1 MINYYNSFSSL
12 YWARGGQSNQ
22 SLSVRSA
29 TFIHPVPAFA
39 DDNLLYAATSRT
51 PTPAPADDNYLL
63 RDTLAAMAQLGL
75 YGLGSTVALSVEA
88 AEIAQA
94 ARTAGQPQLAQRVDA
109 MSSAALQTSRNLQF
123 LTMRGVV
130 PTTNRAAA
138 DGSITMAP
146 LITRNYSADT
156 VAQTLNLSTLRDA
169 DADVLERYYKSMTRK
184 IPQAAHESFVTNAL
198 AAPWTKEHPLAAQ
211 TATSL
216 TAAMGATMP
225 NVEGGRKRS

>member
-1 MINYYNSFSSL
+1 
-12 YWARGGQSNQ
+12 
-22 SLSVRSA
+22 
-29 TFIHPVPAFA
+29 
-39 DDNLLYAATSRT
+39 
-51 PTPAPADDNYLL
+51 
-63 RDTLAAMAQLGL
+63 MAQLGL

-130 PTTNRAAA
+130 PTTNTAAA

-146 LITRNYSADT
+146 FITRNYSVDT

-169 DADVLERYYKSMTRK
+169 DADVLERYYKSMTRT
-184 IPQAAHESFVTNAL
+184 IPQAAHETFVTNAL
-198 AAPWTKEHPLAAQ
+198 VAPWTKDHPLAAQ

-216 TAAMGATMP
+216 KGAMGATMP
-225 NVEGGRKRS
+225 NVEGGRKRSSSKTPTTFQSLFHVEAQAPDTPAPKALKAYEHSSPRMESAELGRSKDEAIELD